1 MATTNDI
8 TGDRLVNTPKAGAR
22 QGRAQERKFQ
32 LDMPEFKVYQCS
44 NCFIKVSTSNGKCPL
59 CGSQLAK

>member
-8 TGDRLVNTPKAGAR
+8 TGDRLVNTPKTSPEAKPHKGLPYTYNDI
-22 QGRAQERKFQ
+22 KF
-32 LDMPEFKVYQCS
+32 DVYQCS

-59 CGSQLAK
+59 CGNQLAK